1 MHRTWPAQ
9 VIAATIP
16 VALLFLLFGCAGS
29 PRFPVSPQNV
39 VSGREL
45 CTTEQNGATDCNAAG
60 NALCRVEGFQAGA
73 SVDTQSE
80 YCFDRSRAWVGNCTF
95 VTRAACH

>member
-1 MHRTWPAQ
+1 MRQTRLAQ
-9 VIAATIP
+9 VAATIP
-16 VALLFLLFGCAGS
+16 IALLFLLFGCADS

-39 VSGREL
+39 VSGREP
-45 CTTEQNGATDCNAAG
+45 CTTAQNGATECNAAG
-60 NALCRVEGFQAGA
+60 NALCRAKGFQAGA

-80 YCFDRSRAWVGNCTF
+80 YCFDRSRAGVGNCTF